1 MGPEISY
8 FIIFQT
14 DARDYR
20 SSTLHLSLVH
30 GCEKQLL
37 LDFVQY
43 HILLG
48 LVEDLKQKLIA
59 EREKNLSLEVKVREE
74 LCQVP
79 SVLLILVA
87 LR

>member
-1 MGPEISY
+1 M
-8 FIIFQT
+8 
-14 DARDYR
+14 RV
-20 SSTLHLSLVH
+20 HLSWIH

-37 LDFVQY
+37 HHIVQY

-74 LCQVP
+74 LCQV
-79 SVLLILVA
+79 S
-87 LR
+87 